1 MELCVLAAKGK
12 LLSVTAEAAQPDA
25 QAVGMLSVWE
35 PEITSPG
42 VWEEKGGRASRVE

>member
-12 LLSVTAEAAQPDA
+12 LLSGTAEAAQPDA
-25 QAVGMLSVWE
+25 QAVRMLSVWE

-42 VWEEKGGRASRVE
+42 VWEQGGVRRPR